1 MEFSLDNTVYITIFY
16 IKNGTERDKMGNLLI
31 GSATAKLDK
40 SGRIKIPEKFRI
52 AIEEEYGKNLFITSL
67 TDEAIQIYPLSVW
80 HKLSGISNVGL
91 LQFKPDLRK
100 FLLRVNRTGTQYQ
113 IDPKGRVLISQSLR
127 EKANLEEEVT
137 VIGLNN
143 HLEVWNT
150 NLLNDVLEQNPLTDE
165 EFERISELSPEDK
178 VE

>member
-1 MEFSLDNTVYITIFY
+1 
-16 IKNGTERDKMGNLLI
+16 
-31 GSATAKLDK
+31 
-40 SGRIKIPEKFRI
+40 
-52 AIEEEYGKNLFITSL
+52 
-67 TDEAIQIYPLSVW
+67 
-80 HKLSGISNVGL
+80 
-91 LQFKPDLRK
+91 
-100 FLLRVNRTGTQYQ
+100 QYQ

-165 EFERISELSPEDK
+165 EFERISELSPEDR

>member
-1 MEFSLDNTVYITIFY
+1 
-16 IKNGTERDKMGNLLI
+16 
-31 GSATAKLDK
+31 
-40 SGRIKIPEKFRI
+40 
-52 AIEEEYGKNLFITSL
+52 
-67 TDEAIQIYPLSVW
+67 
-80 HKLSGISNVGL
+80 
-91 LQFKPDLRK
+91 
-100 FLLRVNRTGTQYQ
+100 
-113 IDPKGRVLISQSLR
+113 LISQSLR

-178 VE
+178 AE